1 MTWRRPQRV
10 LGPDV
15 TPKSSMKRIVLLA
28 LAVALSPAGSARGQP
43 APSPSALATALE
55 AARTTDYVAAEK
67 GLLAIR
73 GTERPT
79 ALLTLARV
87 MLEQGRLAEADKYA
101 AAVVAGG
108 GARRLEALA
117 LRGTLLA
124 AQGKVV
130 DAISL
135 LEPNKDALG
144 TGGRRVRL
152 ELGELLVRA
161 GRRADA
167 ESVLLK
173 FADEYG
179 SDAIASTD
187 AEGLAM
193 VGRAMHLLRHAKD
206 ANRAYNESERAEI
219 TASGGALHG
228 SARVETLLWRADL
241 YIDKFDP
248 GHAEQVLL
256 EALRIAP
263 RSADAMVMLARVK
276 LEQAFDFEAAEKLVR
291 EALAIDSKHKGAYAA
306 RAAINLRDMSLVSA
320 NAAIDAGLGIDP
332 NDLELLS
339 LRAAARF
346 LADDKPGFEAAK
358 REVFARNK
366 EFAQAYEIIGEYAE
380 WEHRYGDVIAM
391 MMDATVL
398 DPKDSKA
405 WAQLGLMQTRA
416 GKEVDGVKSLEE
428 AWRGDHFNVR
438 VYNTLELLYTQ
449 WIPHEY
455 ESATQGIFNLR
466 YPKAER
472 AVLERYVPRM
482 LGEAWGAMKARYLF
496 TPETPVAVEMY
507 RDRQH
512 FSVRTS
518 GLPNIGI
525 QGVCFGHVVAAMSP
539 QSEPFNW
546 GNVLW
551 HELAHVF
558 AIQLSNNHVPRWFTE
573 GLSEYETMIRRPEWR
588 RELDPELYLALKKKV
603 LPSALEMN
611 RAFTHAEG
619 ELDVTVAYYA
629 ASQLVAFTADQF
641 GFPKIGRALQ
651 LWGAGKQTEDVL
663 RDAFGVAPSEYDAR
677 FRAWAMARLTRYDGQ
692 YLFDVKALP
701 VEEARAAVTATPSSA
716 RARVILAFALMHAH
730 QPAVA
735 RSELDEAFKLAPDDQ
750 DAHYLAAKLAA
761 VGKDIAAQE
770 KHLRAIRAAG
780 GDGYA
785 VEMGLA
791 EAAESRH
798 DGAAQRALLE
808 AAHRFDPTQVDPLH
822 GLYELATTEKRD
834 ADALSALMD
843 VARLDQHDRRAY
855 ALLLE
860 KLVATKS
867 WGEAKRVGEAALY
880 VDVENAAIHVDY
892 ARALSAT
899 GDHVRAAFELET
911 ALLCDAAGGPEQDKG
926 ATATAHAL
934 LARERLAL
942 GDAAAARTHRDEALR
957 LDPANADA
965 RALKP

>member
-1 MTWRRPQRV
+1 
-10 LGPDV
+10 
-15 TPKSSMKRIVLLA
+15 MKRIAFLLFA
-28 LAVALSPAGSARGQP
+28 AALSRAGSAHGQP
-43 APSPSALATALE
+43 APRMNALASAVE
-55 AARTTDYVAAEK
+55 AARTTDYVTAEK
-67 GLLAIR
+67 KLLAIR
-73 GTERPT
+73 GGDRSA
-79 ALLTLARV
+79 ALLVLARV
-87 MLEQGRLAEADKYA
+87 MLEQGRFAEADKYSA
-101 AAVVAGG
+101 EVVAGG
-108 GARRLEALA
+108 GAQQLEALA
-117 LRGTLLA
+117 LRSTLLA

-130 DAISL
+130 DAIRL
-135 LEPNKDALG
+135 LEPKKDATG

-152 ELGELLVRA
+152 ELGELLVRT

-167 ESVLLK
+167 ESVLLQ

-179 SDAIASTD
+179 NDAIASTD

-219 TASGGALHG
+219 AGSGGTLHG
-228 SARVETLLWRADL
+228 SGRVETLLWRADL

-263 RSADAMVMLARVK
+263 RSADAKVMLARVK

-291 EALAIDSKHKGAYAA
+291 EALAINPEHKGAYAA
-306 RAAINLRDMSLVSA
+306 RAGINLRDMSIASA
-320 NAAIDAGLGIDP
+320 NTAIDAGLAIDP

-358 REVFARNK
+358 RAIFARNG
-366 EFAQAYEIIGEYAE
+366 EFARAYEIIGEYAE
-380 WEHRYGDVIAM
+380 WEHRYADVIAM
-391 MMDATVL
+391 MKDATSL

-428 AWRGDHFNVR
+428 AWRGDRFNVR

-455 ESATQGIFNLR
+455 VSITQGIFNLR

-482 LGEAWGAMKARYLF
+482 LNEAWGAMKARYKF
-496 TPETPVAVEMY
+496 TPEAPVAVEMY
-507 RDRQH
+507 RDREH

-539 QSEPFNW
+539 RSEPFNW

-573 GLSEYETMIRRPEWR
+573 GLSEYETMIRRPEWQ
-588 RELDPELYLALKKKV
+588 RELDPELYLALKKKM

-619 ELDVTVAYYA
+619 DLDVTVAYYA

-641 GFPKIGRALQ
+641 GFAKIAQALQ
-651 LWGAGKQTEDVL
+651 LWGAGKQTADVL
-663 RDAFGVAPSEYDAR
+663 RDAFGVTPLEYDAR
-677 FRAWAMARLTRYDGQ
+677 FRSWAMARLVRYDGQ
-692 YLFDVKALP
+692 YLFDVKVLP
-701 VEEARAAVTATPSSA
+701 VQEARAAVTATPASVHA
-716 RARVILAFALMHAH
+716 HVVLAFALMHEQQAGD
-730 QPAVA
+730 A
-735 RSELDEAFKLAPDDQ
+735 RSELDQAFMLAPDDQ

-761 VGKDIAAQE
+761 IDKDIAGEE

-780 GDGYA
+780 SDGYA

-798 DGAAQRALLE
+798 DVIARRAFLE

-822 GLYELATTEKRD
+822 SLYELATAEKRD
-834 ADALSALMD
+834 ADALSALTD

-860 KLVATKS
+860 KLVAAKS

-892 ARALSAT
+892 ARALAAT
-899 GDHVRAAFELET
+899 GDHLGAAFELET
-911 ALLCDAAGGPEQDKG
+911 ALLCDAAGGQAQDKA

-942 GDAAAARTHRDEALR
+942 GDAAAARAHLAEALR
-957 LDPANADA
+957 LDPANAEA
-965 RALKP
+965 RMVKP